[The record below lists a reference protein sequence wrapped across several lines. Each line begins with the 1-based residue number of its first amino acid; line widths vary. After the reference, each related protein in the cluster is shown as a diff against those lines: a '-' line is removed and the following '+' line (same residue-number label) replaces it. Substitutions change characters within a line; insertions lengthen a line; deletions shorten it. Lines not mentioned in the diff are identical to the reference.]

1 MNENVNEEILTVISN
16 IRERADSI
24 VAGVSGQRLWL
35 QAQADRLQK
44 AVDDEQAIE
53 LASRKHLSPGE

>member
-1 MNENVNEEILTVISN
+1 MNENVNEEILTVVSN

-35 QAQADRLQK
+35 RAQADRLQK
-44 AVDDEQAIE
+44 AVDDEQAID
-53 LASRKHLSPGE
+53 LASQHLSPGE